1 MSFYKWNDDDLH
13 LFLRVQPKAS
23 KNEFAEIIEDPLGD
37 RIKLRITAPPVDGKA
52 NKHLIKHLAT
62 VFKTPKSNIIIKSGK
77 TGRNKNIICLHQLKI
92 IQRHYNHSSKP
103 LFNILVLTFNS
114 GMKRI

>member
-37 RIKLRITAPPVDGKA
+37 RIKLRITTPPVDGKA

-77 TGRNKNIICLHQLKI
+77 TGRNKNIIIQEPKQLPPLIK
-92 IQRHYNHSSKP
+92 NHSTS
-103 LFNILVLTFNS
+103 L
-114 GMKRI
+114 